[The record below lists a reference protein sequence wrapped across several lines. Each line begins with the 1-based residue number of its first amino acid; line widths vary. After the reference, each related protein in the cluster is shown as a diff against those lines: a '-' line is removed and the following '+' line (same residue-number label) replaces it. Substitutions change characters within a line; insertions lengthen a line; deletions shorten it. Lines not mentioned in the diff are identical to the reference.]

1 MNQRTCWRHQSE
13 HSLQNMDSCG
23 QCLAKV
29 SDCSCN
35 TKRNGCHR
43 NWEKW
48 TVLQKLI
55 LKKLHHWGTCISL
68 MHYKNERCTYLCW
81 TSPTWTQCMLCIL
94 EMQELVKHKHATARE
109 DGIRQRA
116 QLACHFKRW
125 GNVHQCSCRIWQRIR
140 SPECTT
146 TSVSKHRLAHT
157 LISYSNIAHNHRRTH
172 IHVQRDCTDA
182 CTIHRW
188 PFDTVNANV
197 DQLFSKP

>member
-13 HSLQNMDSCG
+13 YSLQNMDSCG

-43 NWEKW
+43 NWERW
-48 TVLQKLI
+48 TVLQKYSKVASLRQVHFSHA
-55 LKKLHHWGTCISL
+55 LQEREMRTSVLDLSYMNTMHALHTRNARTC
-68 MHYKNERCTYLCW
+68 ETQ
-81 TSPTWTQCMLCIL
+81 TS
-94 EMQELVKHKHATARE
+94 TARE

-116 QLACHFKRW
+116 QLACHFKKW